1 MKKMKV
7 ISFLLALIMLLTVFA
22 GCGSKETTEK
32 ETESPAIESRN
43 EEKTEPSDAEETE
56 FASEETEATEPISTT
71 TPQATEAT
79 EPTAGTLPTGLTA
92 TKVGTVEGKSIYRT
106 SSTGIIYYD
115 ETEALGI
122 MTPDCKSD
130 TGAKYTSCSD
140 KGSYFVVTS
149 VDRDSIDP
157 NAPAT
162 LNCFGLVDATGKEI
176 LPQKYASI
184 EAINDRFIYAAEVT
198 EATDSEDDAL
208 LYYSSSFFSI
218 TPDKDDPLFKGIWYV
233 YDVLMG
239 RFVNGVTGT
248 NYPSILD
255 NGDFIRYKDDNGDRI
270 TVDPEGKPL
279 PDDADTLDNDCY
291 KLEDAVYNSKHE
303 KIFDIDPN
311 GYSPSFMEFGY
322 YVAANYDTGTYVL
335 MDYNGNVVSAEFSDF
350 ISVYG
355 NLIVCD
361 DKIYNFKG
369 EQVIDG
375 SYDRVYL
382 DEMYGATWV
391 LEYDDV
397 YTMIDQN
404 GNVLWQ
410 STEEEDVHVSSSTF
424 CIEKQFDDGRMLY
437 SFGQKDYT
445 IDGYGIAPWLAGIS
459 GEDYTNDLVD
469 TLSGET
475 ILTGYWS
482 YEYIATPGST
492 YYVYAGTLGDGFDIF
507 TIS

>member
-7 ISFLLALIMLLTVFA
+7 FSLLLALIMVLSMLA
-22 GCGSKETTEK
+22 GCGTKDPAGA
-32 ETESPAIESRN
+32 ETEPPVTETQTPETEGTDSPATGS
-43 EEKTEPSDAEETE
+43 TDSTPAETE
-56 FASEETEATEPISTT
+56 AIEATEP
-71 TPQATEAT
+71 A
-79 EPTAGTLPTGLTA
+79 AGTLPEGLTA
-92 TKVGTVEGKSIYRT
+92 TKIGTVEGKYIYTT
-106 SSTGIIYYD
+106 SSAGIIYYD
-115 ETEALGI
+115 ETEAMGI

-130 TGAKYTSCSD
+130 TGAKYTSCD
-140 KGSYFVVTS
+140 DEGSYFVVTN
-149 VDRDSIDP
+149 VDRDTIDP
-157 NAPAT
+157 NAPTT

-198 EATDSEDDAL
+198 EATDSKDDAL

-218 TPDKDDPLFKGIWYV
+218 TPEKDDPLFKGIWYV
-233 YDVLMG
+233 YDALMG
-239 RFVNGVTGT
+239 RFVKGVTGT

-279 PDDADTLDNDCY
+279 PDGADTLDNDCY

-311 GYSPSFMEFGY
+311 GHSPSFMEAGY

-355 NLIVCD
+355 SLILCD

-375 SYDRVYL
+375 SYDSVYL

-391 LEYDDV
+391 LENNDV

-445 IDGYGIAPWLAGIS
+445 IDGYGIAPWLARIS

-492 YYVYAGTLGDGFDIF
+492 YYVYAEISGDGFDIF